1 MKTSAERKVA
11 VAMSGGV
18 DSSVAAGL
26 LVEQGYQVV
35 GVSLRLWEGRNLG
48 PRNCSDH
55 RGAAEVAALLGIPHT
70 VLDHRDDFRRVVV
83 APFAQSYLEG
93 TTPNPCVACNRNF
106 KIEKLLAWAEDR
118 GISHIATGHYARI
131 GRRGGNASL
140 LRGSDPNKD
149 QSYFL
154 FALSRRQ
161 LERTVFPLGE
171 LHKEAVRAKARELG
185 LPVAERPESQDIC
198 LEDHRAVVESLA
210 RADQLGSGEIVDSR
224 GNVLGHHDGVH
235 GFTVGQRRGLGIA
248 APRPLYV
255 LRIDAE
261 RRRVVV
267 GPREELSTPSFTA
280 SRLNWL
286 EPLGQETAAEVQVRY
301 RSKPVPCTLRPL
313 DGHGV
318 EVRPDEPLP
327 SVTPGQAAVF
337 YRDDQVLGGGWIDK
351 ARVVPPTPSR
361 FVGGAKSP
369 APPPSGRGSVP
380 PTPPS
385 SVRGATSPAPSSSGR
400 GSVPPTPSSSVGGV
414 TSPAPSSSGS
424 GSVRPTPSPSGR
436 GLG

>member
-1 MKTSAERKVA
+1 M
-11 VAMSGGV
+11 
-18 DSSVAAGL
+18 
-26 LVEQGYQVV
+26 
-35 GVSLRLWEGRNLG
+35 
-48 PRNCSDH
+48 
-55 RGAAEVAALLGIPHT
+55 AALLGIPHT

-118 GISHIATGHYARI
+118 GIPHVATGHYARI
-131 GRRGGNASL
+131 GRRCGNASL
-140 LRGSDPNKD
+140 LRGSDRNKD

-161 LERTVFPLGE
+161 LERTLFPLGE

-224 GNVLGHHDGVH
+224 GNVLGHHGGVH

-267 GPREELSTPSFTA
+267 GTREELSTPSFTA

-286 EPLGQETAAEVQVRY
+286 EPLGEETAAEVQVRY
-301 RSKPVPCTLRPL
+301 RSKPVPCTLRLL
-313 DGHGV
+313 DGQAV

-327 SVTPGQAAVF
+327 SVTPGRPRCSTATTRCWAAAGST
-337 YRDDQVLGGGWIDK
+337 RQESSL
-351 ARVVPPTPSR
+351 RPPL
-361 FVGGAKSP
+361 
-369 APPPSGRGSVP
+369 PPWEGQRLRLPLP
-380 PTPPS
+380 P
-385 SVRGATSPAPSSSGR
+385 GEGQ
-400 GSVPPTPSSSVGGV
+400 
-414 TSPAPSSSGS
+414 
-424 GSVRPTPSPSGR
+424 SVRPPLPPWEEQRLRLPLPPGAGQSVRPPLPLGEGWGEGPASSHACSHQDT
-436 GLG
+436 GLQDQPV

>member
-1 MKTSAERKVA
+1 
-11 VAMSGGV
+11 MSGGV

-55 RGAAEVAALLGIPHT
+55 RGAEEVAGRLGIPHT
-70 VLDHRDDFRRVVV
+70 VLDHREDFRKAVV
-83 APFAQSYLEG
+83 APFAQSYLDG
-93 TTPNPCVACNRNF
+93 TTPNPCIACNRQF
-106 KIEKLLAWAEDR
+106 KIEKLLAWAEAK
-118 GISHIATGHYARI
+118 GIARVATGHYARI
-131 GRRGGNASL
+131 ARRSSGASL
-140 LRGSDPNKD
+140 LRGSDRNKD

-198 LEDHRAVVESLA
+198 LGDHRTVVESMA
-210 RADQLGSGEIVDSR
+210 GAGQLGAGEIVDSR

-267 GPREELSTPSFTA
+267 GPREALNTPSFTA
-280 SRLNWL
+280 SRLNWFGPAPG
-286 EPLGQETAAEVQVRY
+286 EETAAEVQVRY
-301 RSKPVPCTLRPL
+301 RSLPVPCTLRPL
-313 DGHGV
+313 NGHGV

-337 YRDDQVLGGGWIDK
+337 YRDEQVLGGGWIDK
-351 ARVVPPTPSR
+351 APVSR
-361 FVGGAKSP
+361 
-369 APPPSGRGSVP
+369 
-380 PTPPS
+380 PS
-385 SVRGATSPAPSSSGR
+385 S
-400 GSVPPTPSSSVGGV
+400 
-414 TSPAPSSSGS
+414 
-424 GSVRPTPSPSGR
+424 
-436 GLG
+436 

>member
-1 MKTSAERKVA
+1 MKDSADRKVA

-55 RGAAEVAALLGIPHT
+55 RGAEEVASRLGIPHT
-70 VLDHRDDFRRVVV
+70 VLDHREDFRKAVV
-83 APFAQSYLEG
+83 APFAQSYLDG
-93 TTPNPCVACNRNF
+93 TTPNPCIACNRQF
-106 KIEKLLAWAEDR
+106 KIEKLLAWAEAK
-118 GISHIATGHYARI
+118 GIARVATGHYARI
-131 GRRGGNASL
+131 AQRSGGASL
-140 LRGSDPNKD
+140 LRGSDRNKD

-198 LEDHRAVVESLA
+198 LGDHRTVVESMA
-210 RADQLGSGEIVDSR
+210 GAGQLGAGEIVDSR
-224 GNVLGHHDGVH
+224 GNVLGRHDGVH

-267 GPREELSTPSFTA
+267 GPREALNTPSFTA
-280 SRLNWL
+280 SRLNWFGPVL
-286 EPLGQETAAEVQVRY
+286 AEETAAEVQVRY
-301 RSKPVPCTLRPL
+301 RSLPVPCTLRPL
-313 DGHGV
+313 NGHGV

-337 YRDDQVLGGGWIDK
+337 YRDEQVLGGGWIDK
-351 ARVVPPTPSR
+351 APVSR
-361 FVGGAKSP
+361 
-369 APPPSGRGSVP
+369 
-380 PTPPS
+380 PS
-385 SVRGATSPAPSSSGR
+385 S
-400 GSVPPTPSSSVGGV
+400 
-414 TSPAPSSSGS
+414 
-424 GSVRPTPSPSGR
+424 
-436 GLG
+436 

>member
-35 GVSLRLWEGRNLG
+35 GVSLRLWEGANLG

-248 APRPLYV
+248 ALRPLYV

-351 ARVVPPTPSR
+351 ARVVPPT
-361 FVGGAKSP
+361 FSP
-369 APPPSGRGSVP
+369 
-380 PTPPS
+380 

-400 GSVPPTPSSSVGGV
+400 GSVPPTPS
-414 TSPAPSSSGS
+414 
-424 GSVRPTPSPSGR
+424 PSGR

>member
-1 MKTSAERKVA
+1 MKASAEKSVA

-26 LVEQGYQVV
+26 LVERGYRVV
-35 GVSLRLWEGRNLG
+35 GVSLRLWEGRNPG

-55 RGAAEVAALLGIPHT
+55 RGAEEVAARLGIPHT
-70 VLDHRDDFRRVVV
+70 VLDHRDDFRKAVV
-83 APFAQSYLEG
+83 APFAQGYLEG
-93 TTPNPCVACNRNF
+93 STPNPCIACNRHF

-118 GISHIATGHYARI
+118 GIPRVATGHYARI
-131 GRRGGNASL
+131 GRRCGGASL
-140 LRGSDPNKD
+140 LRGSDRNKD

-154 FALSRRQ
+154 FALSRDQ
-161 LERTVFPLGE
+161 LERTLFPLGE
-171 LHKEAVRAKARELG
+171 LHKDAVRAKARELG

-198 LEDHRAVVESLA
+198 LGDHRTVVESLA

-224 GNVLGHHDGVH
+224 GNVLGRHNGVH

-267 GPREELSTPSFTA
+267 GPREALCTPSFTA

-286 EPLGQETAAEVQVRY
+286 EPPLGEESAAEVQVRY
-301 RSKPVPCTLRPL
+301 RSKPVSCTLSPR

-318 EVRPDEPLP
+318 EVRLEGPLP

-337 YRDDQVLGGGWIDK
+337 YRDEQVLGGGWIDK
-351 ARVVPPTPSR
+351 A
-361 FVGGAKSP
+361 P
-369 APPPSGRGSVP
+369 A
-380 PTPPS
+380 
-385 SVRGATSPAPSSSGR
+385 A
-400 GSVPPTPSSSVGGV
+400 
-414 TSPAPSSSGS
+414 
-424 GSVRPTPSPSGR
+424 RPRS
-436 GLG
+436 

>member
-1 MKTSAERKVA
+1 MKDSADRKVA

-26 LVEQGYQVV
+26 LVEQGYLVV

-55 RGAAEVAALLGIPHT
+55 RGAEEVASRLGIPHT
-70 VLDHRDDFRRVVV
+70 VLDHREDFRKAVV
-83 APFAQSYLEG
+83 APFAQSYLDG
-93 TTPNPCVACNRNF
+93 TTPNPCIACNRQF
-106 KIEKLLAWAEDR
+106 KIEKLLAWAEAK
-118 GISHIATGHYARI
+118 GIARVATGHYARI
-131 GRRGGNASL
+131 AQRSGEASL
-140 LRGSDPNKD
+140 LRGSDRNKD

-198 LEDHRAVVESLA
+198 LGDHRTVVKSMA
-210 RADQLGSGEIVDSR
+210 GAGQLGAGEIVDSR
-224 GNVLGHHDGVH
+224 GNVLGRHDGVH

-267 GPREELSTPSFTA
+267 GPREALNTPSFTA
-280 SRLNWL
+280 SRLNWFGPPPG
-286 EPLGQETAAEVQVRY
+286 EETVAEVQVRY
-301 RSKPVPCTLRPL
+301 RSQPVPCILRPL
-313 DGHGV
+313 NGHGV
-318 EVRPDEPLP
+318 EVRPDEPLS

-337 YRDDQVLGGGWIDK
+337 YRDEQVLGGGWIDK
-351 ARVVPPTPSR
+351 APVSR
-361 FVGGAKSP
+361 
-369 APPPSGRGSVP
+369 
-380 PTPPS
+380 PS
-385 SVRGATSPAPSSSGR
+385 S
-400 GSVPPTPSSSVGGV
+400 
-414 TSPAPSSSGS
+414 
-424 GSVRPTPSPSGR
+424 
-436 GLG
+436 